1 VTAKPSTPARQGK
14 RSTAK
19 KKRSV
24 GSLLRRWFLSGL
36 LVVVP
41 LVVTYLVLRF
51 LFETVDGILGPWLMN
66 SKGERIPG
74 LGILVTFIIVMGMG
88 MVAAGVLGSR
98 LVKWWERLMARL
110 PIVRMVY
117 GGARQVVESVSREEG
132 TSFQEVGLV
141 EYPRPGM
148 YSLGFVANRMPIVRG
163 DVSEDRIAV
172 FIPSTPTPFTGS
184 FVLVKPADFILLDL
198 SVEAALKLVVSGG
211 IVAPERF
218 LAKDKAKAKD

>member
-1 VTAKPSTPARQGK
+1 MKKR
-14 RSTAK
+14 RST
-19 KKRSV
+19 V
-24 GSLLRRWFLSGL
+24 SLLRRWFLSGL

-41 LVVTYLVLRF
+41 LACTYMVLRF
-51 LFETVDGILGPWLMN
+51 LFETVDGILGPHLVN
-66 SKGERIPG
+66 AQGERIPG
-74 LGILVTFIIVMGMG
+74 LGILATFVLVMGMG
-88 MVAAGVLGSR
+88 VIAAGVVGSR

-148 YSLGFVANRMPIVRG
+148 YSLGLVANRTQITRG

-184 FVLVKPADFILLDL
+184 FVLVKPEDFTLLDL
-198 SVEAALKLVVSGG
+198 TVEAALKLVVSGG
-211 IVAPERF
+211 IVAPEQFRVRATAGAR
-218 LAKDKAKAKD
+218 AKG